1 MKRDN
6 PTAAVLARANA
17 ELRQQLEE
25 AQELIHAIRTGAVD
39 ALAVQGADGTRIFT
53 LQGADQGYR
62 TLIEQMNEGAL
73 LLSDDSTVLYCNA
86 GLASLL
92 GCDLG
97 ELMGRSFEEFV
108 PVAFQKAWADLVAL
122 GWTGKSKRELPLQ
135 TTAGALVPF
144 SVSMNVLASN
154 GPPALAVIVTDLSA
168 RREIAVIRAQVQAQN
183 ALLGRKNEE
192 LKREEAARRVGE
204 QAAAEASRLLEGIS
218 QIAWTTN
225 AYGDTTYRNQRWY
238 SFIGQVPDP
247 GPVPG
252 AGAGQGSEPEPGE
265 DRSWR
270 QRLHPADADA
280 TLARWRES
288 LRSGAPFEVECR
300 LRNGAGDYRWM
311 LSRALPSR
319 NEQGEIIQWIGTY
332 TDINE
337 HKLAL
342 DRIDQGQRELR
353 DNNEQLTRA
362 NIDLDNFIYTA
373 SHDLKVPISNIEGLL
388 HALLLELPPETV
400 YSEPVQPLLSLMQD
414 SINRFQRTIEQL
426 TDVSKLQKEYG
437 HATEAVDLAAVV
449 HAVHLDLAPLLQS
462 AGAQLEVDVSA
473 VPTVSFSEKN
483 LRSVIYNLLS
493 NAVKYCAPNRVPH
506 VRLHARP
513 EGEFVVLEVQDNGL
527 GLDAASQQKLFGM
540 FQRFHGHVEGS
551 GIGLYMVKKMVE
563 NASGHIAVRS
573 ELGVGSAFSVY
584 FVR

>member
-247 GPVPG
+247 GPGPG
-252 AGAGQGSEPEPGE
+252 PGE

-400 YSEPVQPLLSLMQD
+400 HSEPVQPLLSLMQD

-437 HATEAVDLAAVV
+437 HVTEAVDLAAVV

-462 AGAQLEVDVSA
+462 TGAQLEVDVSA

-483 LRSVIYNLLS
+483 LRSVVYNLLS
-493 NAVKYCAPNRVPH
+493 NAVKYRAPNRIPH